1 MTNQKRLRTKKKKT
15 RKKDQKR
22 RQGME
27 GAGECGW
34 EGEGTR
40 SCIFFLF
47 INVFLVFQ

>member
-1 MTNQKRLRTKKKKT
+1 MTNQKRLRKTKT

-27 GAGECGW
+27 GASECGW

-40 SCIFFLF
+40 SIFCV
-47 INVFLVFQ
+47 INVFWFFNK

>member
-1 MTNQKRLRTKKKKT
+1 MTNQKRLRKKK
-15 RKKDQKR
+15 KKDQKR

-40 SCIFFLF
+40 SCILFLF
-47 INVFLVFQ
+47 HKGFLVFSVNES

>member
-1 MTNQKRLRTKKKKT
+1 MTNQKRLRKNKN

-40 SCIFFLF
+40 SCIFFCYKCS
-47 INVFLVFQ
+47 LVFQ